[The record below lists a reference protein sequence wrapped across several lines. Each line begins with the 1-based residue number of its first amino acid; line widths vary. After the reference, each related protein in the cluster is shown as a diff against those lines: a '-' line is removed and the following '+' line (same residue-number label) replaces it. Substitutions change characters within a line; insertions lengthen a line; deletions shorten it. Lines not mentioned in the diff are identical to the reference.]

1 MEKEK
6 KSIKTAF
13 KTLFYKNSIFR
24 LQKMSNKKQISLP
37 SRDTET
43 KNHKSIAVK
52 GFRKSNKIKS
62 KRKALPISV

>member
-1 MEKEK
+1 M
-6 KSIKTAF
+6 
-13 KTLFYKNSIFR
+13 FR